1 MNQPYIILVDYNDT
15 ETGIMDKME
24 VHRKGFLHRAIS
36 VFIVN
41 TNGEWLLHRRAIDKY
56 HSSGLWT
63 NASCSH
69 PYPAETNLEAARR
82 RLKEEMGMS
91 CPLNELFSFMYK
103 EKLDNELTEHE
114 YDHVFLGISDEKPEI
129 NTKEVMDWKYI
140 AYNDLI
146 NDIEK
151 NPLEF
156 TVWFKKIV
164 EKVNSHSMIAQT
176 EMK

>member
-1 MNQPYIILVDYNDT
+1 MTKPYIILVDHTDT
-15 ETGIMDKME
+15 ETGIMEKME
-24 VHRKGFLHRAIS
+24 AHRKGLLHRAIS

-41 TNGEWLLHRRAIDKY
+41 TKGEWLLHRRAIDKY

-69 PYPAETNLEAARR
+69 PYPDETNLEAAHR
-82 RLKEEMGMS
+82 RLKEEMGM
-91 CPLNELFSFMYK
+91 CCHLNELFSFTYK

-114 YDHVFLGISDEKPEI
+114 YDHVFLGITDEKPII
-129 NTKEVMDWKYI
+129 NTVEVMDYKYLF
-140 AYNDLI
+140 YNDLK

-151 NPLEF
+151 YPLGY

-164 EKVNSHSMIAQT
+164 EKVNSHILI
-176 EMK
+176 ENPK